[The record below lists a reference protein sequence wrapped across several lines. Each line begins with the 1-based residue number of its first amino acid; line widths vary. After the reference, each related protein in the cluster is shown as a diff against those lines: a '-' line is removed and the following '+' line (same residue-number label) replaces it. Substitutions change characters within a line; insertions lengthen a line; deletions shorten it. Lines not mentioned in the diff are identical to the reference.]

1 MDNIMPDSLI
11 GILGLLIWLSSKII
25 YIFFEIII
33 IENVLYKR
41 SKIVESNI
49 WELFKKSYKKNKIEI
64 NATIFHTFLSA
75 FTFLVIIVI
84 CTHYITPEACN
95 YICDHV
101 FLILS
106 FDLIITISILLILNY
121 LLKYKIMY
129 KLECKPL
136 FPDDKTLE
144 RIKEF
149 LS

>member
-1 MDNIMPDSLI
+1 MNNIMPESLV

-121 LLKYKIMY
+121 FI
-129 KLECKPL
+129 
-136 FPDDKTLE
+136 
-144 RIKEF
+144 
-149 LS
+149 